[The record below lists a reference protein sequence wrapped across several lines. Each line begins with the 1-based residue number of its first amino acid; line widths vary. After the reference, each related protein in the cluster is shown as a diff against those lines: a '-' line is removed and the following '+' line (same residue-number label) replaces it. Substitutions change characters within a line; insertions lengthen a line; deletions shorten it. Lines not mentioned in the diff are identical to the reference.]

1 MTEGAVTV
9 RAATF
14 ADVEGGVAIERAAFS
29 DPWTAKSFREL
40 VGRPEVLFDVA
51 VRPRGEAEG
60 DEVIGFVI
68 VYTVEGEGDLAN
80 LAIAASAR
88 GHGEGRRLLRHA
100 IQGAV
105 ARGVQLLFLEV
116 RESNEAARALYDS
129 EGFMEVGRR
138 AKYYVRPAEDALIL
152 RKELP

>member
-9 RAATF
+9 RAAAF
-14 ADVEGGVAIERAAFS
+14 ADVEGVVAIERAAFS

-51 VRPRGEAEG
+51 VRPLGEGEG

-105 ARGVQLLFLEV
+105 ARGVQLLVLEV

-129 EGFMEVGRR
+129 EGVMEVGRR